1 MPPDLGQA
9 VPRMNIPAS
18 LFSWPDQQRRLA
30 LSTYDLIEIYFI
42 IFGHLARGSTAQ
54 WSHQVII
61 VRVLLVKIVENKE
74 AQIIPIRGI
83 TIVPL
88 IIKIY
93 LTYT

>member
-1 MPPDLGQA
+1 M
-9 VPRMNIPAS
+9 
-18 LFSWPDQQRRLA
+18 
-30 LSTYDLIEIYFI
+30 
-42 IFGHLARGSTAQ
+42 
-54 WSHQVII
+54 I

-83 TIVPL
+83 TIFPL

>member
-1 MPPDLGQA
+1 MTLL
-9 VPRMNIPAS
+9 RFI
-18 LFSWPDQQRRLA
+18 L
-30 LSTYDLIEIYFI
+30 LSSVISQE
-42 IFGHLARGSTAQ
+42 G
-54 WSHQVII
+54 QVII

-83 TIVPL
+83 NIFHL

>member
-1 MPPDLGQA
+1 MSAFLISLRQETPTDW
-9 VPRMNIPAS
+9 AS

-30 LSTYDLIEIYFI
+30 LSTCDLIEIYFI
-42 IFGHLARGSTAQ
+42 IFGHLARGST
-54 WSHQVII
+54 QVMI

-83 TIVPL
+83 TIFPL